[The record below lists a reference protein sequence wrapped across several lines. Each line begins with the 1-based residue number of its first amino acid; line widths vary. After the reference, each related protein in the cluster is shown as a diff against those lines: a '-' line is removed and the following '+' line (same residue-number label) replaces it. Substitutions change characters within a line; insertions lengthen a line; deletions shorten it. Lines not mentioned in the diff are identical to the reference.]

1 MHWSEKKLED
11 MTERDWR
18 IFKEDFNIAMKGGRL
33 PLPIRNWEEADL
45 PKSLFKAIQ
54 KIGYA
59 KPSPIQMAS
68 IPIGLSGRD
77 VIGVAETG
85 ATRAE

>member
-1 MHWSEKKLED
+1 
-11 MTERDWR
+11 
-18 IFKEDFNIAMKGGRL
+18 MKGGRL